1 MPPLRKEDF
10 VTNDL
15 HRMRERLKKAEIAAN
30 TQSEAVP
37 DGNGTTI
44 VETST
49 SLSKALSK
57 RCDDFRAARRDLMG
71 RCAEASITLE
81 HRIDNSKALILEA
94 QKFLDFV
101 EKVSEELEKLE
112 ISANPNQSELAE
124 ASRQLENAR
133 LDFIRGLAVM
143 QKFSESGG
151 SEQSAASIANSTHDI
166 MSASP
171 AKLIK
176 IGLLL
181 SLPALIGFII
191 GSLIITIAILVGMGI
206 IQ

>member
-30 TQSEAVP
+30 THSEAVP
-37 DGNGTTI
+37 DGNGTAA
-44 VETST
+44 ETST

-57 RCDDFRAARRDLMG
+57 RGDDFRAARRDLMG
-71 RCAEASITLE
+71 RCAEASITLA
-81 HRIDNSKALILEA
+81 HRIDNSKALIVEA

-101 EKVSEELEKLE
+101 ENVSDELEKLE
-112 ISANPNQSELAE
+112 ISANSSQSELAE

-143 QKFSESGG
+143 QKFSDSGG
-151 SEQSAASIANSTHDI
+151 SDQSAASIANSTPDI

-171 AKLIK
+171 AKLMK

-191 GSLIITIAILVGMGI
+191 GSLIITVAILVGMGI